1 MTARLEHANLSVTDV
16 DAMLGFILAAFPE
29 FRERHDS
36 GSADPERWV
45 HVGDADTY
53 IALNRV
59 RAEVREAR
67 RHSYYSPGFNHLGFV
82 VEDLD
87 SLRARLLAGGYREES
102 YPNQHPARRRAYFLD
117 PQGAEWEFVQYLS
130 ADKTQQNDYL
140 LP

>member
-29 FRERHDS
+29 FRVRHDS
-36 GSADPERWV
+36 GSTDPERWI

-59 RAEVREAR
+59 RSTTPAR
-67 RHSYYSPGFNHLGFV
+67 AHSYHSPGFNHLGFV

-87 SLRARLLAGGYREES
+87 AVRVRLLAGGYKEET
-102 YPNQHPARRRAYFLD
+102 YPNQHPARRRAYFTD
-117 PQGAEWEFVQYLS
+117 PEGAEWEFVQYLS
-130 ADKTQQNDYL
+130 ADKAQQNDYVL
-140 LP
+140 T